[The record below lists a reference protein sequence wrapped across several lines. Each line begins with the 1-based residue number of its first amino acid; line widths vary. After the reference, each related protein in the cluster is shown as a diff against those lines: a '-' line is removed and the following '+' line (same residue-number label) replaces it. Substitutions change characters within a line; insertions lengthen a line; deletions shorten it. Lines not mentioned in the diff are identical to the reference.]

1 VVDNLCSHAG
11 AREGERM
18 QDRRTRRRRVYVF
31 VFIVILFAALYLLL
45 QPRQTTAQALDASV
59 THAWVA

>member
-1 VVDNLCSHAG
+1 
-11 AREGERM
+11 M

-31 VFIVILFAALYLLL
+31 VFIVIVVAALYVLL
-45 QPRQTTAQALDASV
+45 QPRQTTAQALDAWV